1 MSDKKQYLL
10 SRRNAL
16 KAVVAGFSVTVG
28 HSVLALPN
36 KHKEQEKQGMSVNVI
51 VSFEAKKEK
60 IDEFNKIMSSVKTDL
75 PKVNGCISV
84 DIFKSSTNE
93 YKFTLVETWESKE
106 LHQTHIDKLSKDGAW
121 EMIAS
126 HLSKDPTSDYFI
138 AV

>member
-1 MSDKKQYLL
+1 MSDKNQYLL
-10 SRRNAL
+10 TRRNML
-16 KAVVAGFSVTVG
+16 KTIVAGFTVAIS

-36 KHKEQEKQGMSVNVI
+36 KQEKQNMSVNVI

-84 DIFKSSTNE
+84 NIFNSSTNE

-106 LHQTHIDKLSKDGAW
+106 LHQTHIDKLLKDGTW
-121 EMIAS
+121 DMIAS
-126 HLSKDPTSDYFI
+126 HLSKDPKSDYFI
-138 AV
+138 KV